1 MIVARAKTVA
11 RGMIVDQE
19 KTVVR
24 EKTVDQEKTVVR
36 AKTVA
41 QETTVARG
49 MIVVRAKNDPEET
62 AGSPENRGNRENPA
76 NRASKNPYLNLRG
89 SYRPKAWSKSCQR
102 DLDSCA
108 QATTTT

>member
-11 RGMIVDQE
+11 PETTVAQGMI
-19 KTVVR
+19 
-24 EKTVDQEKTVVR
+24 VDQEKTVVR